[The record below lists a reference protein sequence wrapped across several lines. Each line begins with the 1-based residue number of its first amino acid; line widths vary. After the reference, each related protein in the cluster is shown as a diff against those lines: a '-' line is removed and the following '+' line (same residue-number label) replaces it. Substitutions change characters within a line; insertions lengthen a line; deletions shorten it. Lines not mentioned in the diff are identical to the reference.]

1 MKHSLPGSS
10 DYEAAVK
17 VVREAGKKWPSTI
30 VARTQ
35 VPQFT
40 GGAYS
45 DRTMAN
51 RDSDGDG
58 PSGAFKIGRN
68 VVYPV
73 DSLCDWLISRIEAE
87 DISSVTFAAREAKSQ
102 NRSR

>member
-1 MKHSLPGSS
+1 MKHSVPRSN

-17 VVREAGKKWPSTI
+17 VVREAAKKWPSTF
-30 VARTQ
+30 VSRTQ

-40 GGAYS
+40 GGTYS

-58 PSGAFKIGRN
+58 PAGAFKIGRN

-73 DSLCDWLISRIEAE
+73 DSLCDWLINRIEAAG
-87 DISSVTFAAREAKSQ
+87 ISSVTFAARETKRQ
-102 NRSR
+102 NRSC